1 MRLLRLAAA
10 AVALAARA
18 DAQTDCTRPDDTA
31 GYVVTETELSVD
43 VGFDVAAACATGY
56 EGTGAAAACA
66 TSGLPKQHCVM
77 RWFFNHSALEP
88 GDAIINGASTV
99 AQLGANLDSLDAESG
114 PLPSELVAEIDGSW
128 EEHCASGPQ
137 EIFDSFPA
145 QSVAKL

>member
-1 MRLLRLAAA
+1 MDERLATAPA
-10 AVALAARA
+10 GLVRALKRI
-18 DAQTDCTRPDDTA
+18 DT
-31 GYVVTETELSVD
+31 
-43 VGFDVAAACATGY
+43 
-56 EGTGAAAACA
+56 ACA

-128 EEHCASGPQ
+128 EEQCASGPQ
-137 EIFDSFPA
+137 EMFDSFPA

>member
-56 EGTGAAAACA
+56 DGTGAAAACA
-66 TSGLPKQHCVM
+66 RSSRSRSRLD
-77 RWFFNHSALEP
+77 LEP
-88 GDAIINGASTV
+88 RSRCDALTYCSLESLTSLHICFSEHRGATRVS
-99 AQLGANLDSLDAESG
+99 
-114 PLPSELVAEIDGSW
+114 P
-128 EEHCASGPQ
+128 
-137 EIFDSFPA
+137 
-145 QSVAKL
+145 